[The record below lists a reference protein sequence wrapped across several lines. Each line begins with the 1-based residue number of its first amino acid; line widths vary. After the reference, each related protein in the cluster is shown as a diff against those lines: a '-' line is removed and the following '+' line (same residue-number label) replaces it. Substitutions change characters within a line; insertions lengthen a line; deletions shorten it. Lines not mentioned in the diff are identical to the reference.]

1 MQCWWDEQIMARIA
15 VGSDVVGVGMGVV
28 SASLHHVH
36 TVGARHDK
44 VKPLFD
50 CHQPTAG
57 FGD

>member
-1 MQCWWDEQIMARIA
+1 MTRIA
-15 VGSDVVGVGMGVV
+15 VGSDVVGVGIGVV
-28 SASLHHVH
+28 SASFHHVH

-57 FGD
+57 FGV